1 MFETGQILDGIYQ
14 VGEKIGQGG
23 TGVVYAGWHLRLNKS
38 IVIKRLRGTHNA
50 RAEADVLK
58 NLHHPG
64 LPQIYDFVQV
74 GQEVYTVMD
83 LIPGVSLDHLME
95 QGQRIK
101 AATAMDWLRQLL
113 AVLEYLHSRKPMIL
127 HNDIK
132 PGNIMLRPN
141 GELCLIDFNISMYA
155 DSGAIT
161 GYTAGYASPEQ
172 VALAQQ
178 ILYRQTPTITLDPRS
193 DLYSLAATMYAL
205 ITGAQPSG
213 QGPMPPLHTM
223 QGLDMDPEFC
233 RILDRAM
240 SWKRELRYPSAAKMQ
255 AALQNYIRYCG
266 HYRTYMVVQAL
277 CWGVGLAL
285 IAGGVYFLVGSVRQG
300 QVEAFR
306 SRYDQ
311 YCRVQAAGNEER
323 AFALGMDLLSDNTCA
338 EMLEDS
344 PEILCAMLHESG
356 NYYFDRGAY
365 TQALQYYQQALE
377 ALPPADTN
385 RSSYFCDTAMA
396 AAEAGQP
403 ETAQAV
409 LAQASAAGADPASI
423 LLTQAAVY
431 AAQKDAAQ
439 CCQTVNRLLQQTE
452 NDPDSAALRAKA
464 CLLAAETA
472 ETAADKVQWL
482 QKARACQETRSN
494 LRRLGAAAYDAY
506 SARPASGRQYLE
518 LSAECYT
525 ALCGSGYP
533 TRQDRFN
540 LAAVQLAQGR
550 YNACRETL
558 ERLNTDYPND
568 FEILAELALTAR
580 MLGDENAMQR
590 YLHSAETAWQAMS
603 TEQRAAVPEQLRDQY
618 EELKESGGQ

>member
-38 IVIKRLRGTHNA
+38 IVIKRLHGTHNA

-64 LPQIYDFVQV
+64 LPQIYDFVEV

-83 LIPGVSLDHLME
+83 LIPGVSLDHMVE
-95 QGQRIK
+95 QGQRID
-101 AATAMDWLRQLL
+101 AATAADWLRQLL

-172 VALAQQ
+172 AALAQQ
-178 ILYRQTPTITLDPRS
+178 ILYRQKQTITLDPRS

-205 ITGAQPSG
+205 ITGIQPGG
-213 QGPMPPLHTM
+213 QGPMPPLQTM
-223 QGLDMDPEFC
+223 QGLQMDPELC
-233 RILDRAM
+233 RIVDRAM
-240 SWKRELRYPSAAKMQ
+240 SWRRELRYTSAARMQ
-255 AALQNYIRYCG
+255 AALQNYVRYRG

-277 CWGVGLAL
+277 CWGVGVLL
-285 IAGGVYFLVGSVRQG
+285 IAAGAYFLVGSVRQG
-300 QVEAFR
+300 QIENFQ
-306 SRYDQ
+306 SRYDR
-311 YCRVQAAGNEER
+311 YCRVLSSGNEEQ
-323 AFALGMDLLSDNTCA
+323 AFTLGTNILSDNACS
-338 EMLEDS
+338 EMLQEN
-344 PEILCAMLHESG
+344 PEILCALLHETG
-356 NYYFDRGAY
+356 NYYFDKGSYA
-365 TQALQYYQQALE
+365 QALQYYQQALE
-377 ALPPADTN
+377 ALPASYADK
-385 RSSYFCDTAMA
+385 SSYFCDAAMA

-409 LAQASAAGADPASI
+409 LARAASAGADPASI

-439 CCQTVNRLLQQTE
+439 CCQTVEQLLQQTE
-452 NDPDSAALRAKA
+452 NDPDAAELRARA
-464 CLLAAETA
+464 CLLAADTVQ
-472 ETAADKVQWL
+472 TAAEKLPWL
-482 QKARACQETRSN
+482 QKARTCTESRSV
-494 LRRLGAAAYDAY
+494 LRRLGAAAYEVY
-506 SARPASGRQYLE
+506 SERPASGRKYLE

-525 ALCGSGYP
+525 ALCSSGYP

-540 LAAVQLAQGR
+540 LAAVQMAQEK

-558 ERLNTDYPND
+558 ERLDADYPDD

-580 MLGDENAMQR
+580 LQGQQTAMQN
-590 YLHSAETAWQAMS
+590 YLRRADAAWQALS
-603 TEQRAAVPEQLRDQY
+603 TEQKAAVPEQLRDQY
-618 EELKESGGQ
+618 EELKESEGQ